1 VQPEW
6 AIPGKLLWEHLLLQ
20 NWGPSNYHHAL
31 KHTDNMSRNRSKG
44 NSRMNINRLTTI
56 GLVVLSIIAAA
67 GCVTQ
72 PGSNSN
78 TSPSGSPSPSASAS
92 PSGEV
97 SKATAIPV
105 TLPVL
110 DALFSDEAFKS
121 TLKSKV
127 ELTDDQIAQLQ
138 KLAAD
143 EVARLRQLNTEEQGA
158 NESPQAEESRQRASE
173 AIRGLLGEQKAEG
186 LFALAREYW
195 VKGHDEANK
204 AGANEKTGQT
214 DTTENATAAGPNA
227 VPKDTRVVVNI
238 PAYRMDVFR
247 DGLLVKSYK
256 IGIGYPEF
264 PLPTGIR
271 KAQTI
276 IFNPTW
282 TPPDEPWVAKMK
294 NVSVGEKVEAGSK
307 LNPLGPIKIPIGLP
321 SLIHGGKSP
330 AKLGTFASHGCVGL
344 TTPQVQDFSKL
355 LAQVAGSEISDKAFQ
370 SYLKDKT
377 KTQVV
382 KLGQA
387 IPVELRYETIVVED
401 GKLHIYRDVYD
412 QDTNTEGNLRAALL
426 ANGINFED
434 LSEEERGE
442 VMDALNAMSR
452 HPQKAKSRKTAGNAT
467 PAASPLAAEAATPD
481 KANKKVA
488 SARVKKT
495 IGKNQK
501 EVVIE
506 LAALK
511 ERGYPAAMN
520 LDTGTGKPAAIA
532 TVRPTH

>member
-1 VQPEW
+1 
-6 AIPGKLLWEHLLLQ
+6 
-20 NWGPSNYHHAL
+20 
-31 KHTDNMSRNRSKG
+31 M
-44 NSRMNINRLTTI
+44 
-56 GLVVLSIIAAA
+56 
-67 GCVTQ
+67 
-72 PGSNSN
+72 
-78 TSPSGSPSPSASAS
+78 
-92 PSGEV
+92 
-97 SKATAIPV
+97 

-110 DALFSDEAFKS
+110 DALFSDDVFKS
-121 TLKSKV
+121 MLKSKV

-138 KLAAD
+138 KLAGD

-158 NESPQAEESRQRASE
+158 DQSPQAEESRQRASE

-195 VKGHDEANK
+195 VKGNDEANK
-204 AGANEKTGQT
+204 TGANDKTGPT
-214 DTTENATAAGPNA
+214 DAPESTTAAGPNA
-227 VPKDTRVVVNI
+227 VPTDTRVVVNI

-247 DGLLVKSYK
+247 DGSLVKSYK

-282 TPPDEPWVAKMK
+282 TPPDEPWVARMK
-294 NVSVGEKVEAGSK
+294 GVAAGEKVAAGSK
-307 LNPLGPIKIPIGLP
+307 LNPLGPIKIPIGQP

-355 LAQVAGSEISDKAFQ
+355 LAQVAGGEISDKAFQ

-377 KTQVV
+377 RTQVV
-382 KLGQA
+382 KLGQVV
-387 IPVELRYETIVVED
+387 PVELRYETIVVED

-412 QDTNTEGNLRAALL
+412 QDTNKEGNLRAAFL
-426 ANGINFED
+426 ANGIQFED
-434 LSEEERGE
+434 LSEEERSE
-442 VMDALNAMSR
+442 VLDALNVMSR
-452 HPQKAKSRKTAGNAT
+452 HPQKSTSGKTAASPT
-467 PAASPLAAEAATPD
+467 PAASPLAPKDGTPD
-481 KANKKVA
+481 KTNKKVA
-488 SARVKKT
+488 GAGVKKP

-511 ERGYPAAMN
+511 GKGYPAALN
-520 LDTGTGKPAAIA
+520 LDTGAGKPAPAVA
-532 TVRPTH
+532 LVKGH